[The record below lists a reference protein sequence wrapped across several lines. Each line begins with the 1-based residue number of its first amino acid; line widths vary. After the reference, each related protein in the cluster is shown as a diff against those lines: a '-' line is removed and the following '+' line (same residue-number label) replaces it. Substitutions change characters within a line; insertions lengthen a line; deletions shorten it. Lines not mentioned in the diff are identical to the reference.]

1 MNFLLSKSNILIMIL
16 QIFLGFSIYNT
27 SSNII
32 DNSTSQ
38 MSQQEIALFNK
49 PFLVYQGVQSGAT
62 IKSSLIPNINANNAN
77 SYTPQQISIYLDDNL
92 ISSAE
97 NIVNMQKYN
106 VYFHYGDNGYID
118 AVRINTVQ

>member
-1 MNFLLSKSNILIMIL
+1 MNFLLSKSSILIMLI
-16 QIFLGFSIYNT
+16 QIFLGFSIYDT
-27 SSNII
+27 SSNVI
-32 DNSTSQ
+32 DNPTA
-38 MSQQEIALFNK
+38 QEIAMFNK
-49 PFLVYQGVQSGAT
+49 PLLIYQGVQSGST
-62 IKSSLIPNINANNAN
+62 IKSSLIPNITATNAN
-77 SYTPQQISIYLDDNL
+77 SYAPQHISIYLDDNL